1 MKHIPKADATA
12 FTVRNYYLLQVSV
25 TQYYEKYSEKT
36 SSIMKLKV
44 FYGDGIFFYTVTNL
58 PSQSSWSPR
67 QLESCTERQQTRQ
80 TFSRLLPPRLLAPAH
95 KTNSLFNAI
104 IHSIYQTHSCL
115 AHVILVP

>member
-44 FYGDGIFFYTVTNL
+44 FYGDGIFFTQLQTCLHKVVGPRDNLSPVQNGNKLVKLFPGFCLHVFSHLRTKPTVCLT
-58 PSQSSWSPR
+58 
-67 QLESCTERQQTRQ
+67 
-80 TFSRLLPPRLLAPAH
+80 LLFI
-95 KTNSLFNAI
+95 LFIRRTA
-104 IHSIYQTHSCL
+104 
-115 AHVILVP
+115 VWPM